1 MINVVFSFL
10 IVRKQMTNSPKK
22 SIVFRP
28 ALSMMNFPRLN
39 MKFRFALVLYITL
52 FNILSISALVSAQQP
67 NRPNIVLILADDL
80 GYTDIS
86 PFGSEISTP
95 NIARLAGEGLSFT
108 NYHTAGSCAPARA
121 MLLTGVDSH
130 RNGVPN
136 IPEALPAEQMA
147 YDHYQGVL
155 NDKVVTLANVLQAG
169 GYHTYMTGKW
179 HLGHT
184 PELLPSARGFDRT
197 IAMADT
203 GADNWEQ
210 RTYLPIYDKA
220 NWYADGAEH
229 TLPDDFYS
237 SEYFIDKTIEF
248 IASNTEDHQPFF
260 AYVPFQAVHMPV
272 QAPREF
278 SDKYAGVYD
287 EGWTV
292 MREKRRLAAEEAGV
306 IPEGTEVVVTP
317 GTLIWDS
324 LTEEQ
329 RRHHARRMEVY
340 AGMVDAMDMHIGRL
354 MDYLESIGEYDN
366 TIFVFTSD
374 NGAEGSNIILP
385 NGGSPLSSWFDIVGY
400 NSNYNTLGE
409 RNSWN
414 AIGPSNATI
423 AASPLTYYKFHAN
436 EGGLRVPLVMS
447 GPGIGR
453 QGEMTDEFVFV
464 TDLAPTIL
472 NLVGIDAHDGSWL
485 GREVERIVGVDFSEF
500 LAGTSSQVHDD
511 FDSIGYELGGNSALF
526 KGDYKIVINRTGQSE
541 TQWHLFNIRTDPGET
556 RDLAQEQPAL
566 LEEMVIDYENYVQAN
581 NVLPMPE
588 GYARTRAILG
598 DALRQQ

>member
-1 MINVVFSFL
+1 
-10 IVRKQMTNSPKK
+10 
-22 SIVFRP
+22 
-28 ALSMMNFPRLN
+28 MMNFPRLI
-39 MKFRFALVLYITL
+39 MKFRFALVLYVTL
-52 FNILSISALVSAQQP
+52 FNILSMQALVSAQQSD
-67 NRPNIVLILADDL
+67 RPNIVLILADDL

-95 NIARLAGEGLSFT
+95 NIARLATEGRSFT

-210 RTYLPIYDKA
+210 RTYLPIYDQA

-248 IASNTEDHQPFF
+248 IASNAEDDQPFF

-306 IPEGTEVVVTP
+306 IPEGTEAVVTP
-317 GTLIWDS
+317 GTLIWDN

-354 MDYLESIGEYDN
+354 MDYLESIGKYDN

-385 NGGSPLSSWFDIVGY
+385 NGGSALSPWFDIVGY
-400 NSNYNTLGE
+400 NSNYETLGE

-447 GPGIGR
+447 GPGIGG
-453 QGEMTDEFVFV
+453 QGGMTDEFVFV

-472 NLVGIDAHDGSWL
+472 NLVGVDIHDGSWL
-485 GREVERIVGVDFSEF
+485 GREVEPIVGADFSEF
-500 LAGTSSQVHDD
+500 LAGASSQVHDD

-541 TQWHLFNIRTDPGET
+541 TEWHLFNIRTDPGET

-566 LEEMVIDYENYVQAN
+566 LEEMLADYESYVQAN

-588 GYARTRAILG
+588 GYNRTGRILG
-598 DALRQQ
+598 DSLRQLR

>member
-1 MINVVFSFL
+1 MKSQLAFVLNIALFTVINA
-10 IVRKQMTNSPKK
+10 
-22 SIVFRP
+22 P
-28 ALSMMNFPRLN
+28 AL
-39 MKFRFALVLYITL
+39 VI
-52 FNILSISALVSAQQP
+52 AQQSE
-67 NRPNIVLILADDL
+67 RPNIVLILADDL

-95 NIARLAGEGLSFT
+95 NIARLATEGLSFT

-136 IPEALPAEQMA
+136 IPEALPPEQLA
-147 YDHYQGVL
+147 YEHYQGVL
-155 NDKVVTLANVLQAG
+155 NDKVVTLANVLQAS

-203 GADNWEQ
+203 GADNWGQ
-210 RTYLPIYDKA
+210 RTYLPIYDQA

-248 IASNTEDHQPFF
+248 VASNAEDDQPFF
-260 AYVPFQAVHMPV
+260 AYIPFQAVHMPV

-292 MREKRRLAAEEAGV
+292 MREKRRIAAERAGV
-306 IPEGTEVVVTP
+306 IPAGTETVVTP
-317 GTLIWDS
+317 GTLIWDQ
-324 LTEEQ
+324 LPEEQ
-329 RRHHARRMEVY
+329 KRHHARRMEVY

-366 TIFVFTSD
+366 TLFVFTSD

-385 NGGSPLSSWFDIVGY
+385 NGGSALAPWFDIVGY
-400 NSNYNTLGE
+400 NSDYETLGE

-414 AIGPSNATI
+414 AIGPSNASI
-423 AASPLTYYKFHAN
+423 AASPLSYYKFHAN

-447 GPGIGR
+447 GPGISR
-453 QGEMTDEFVFV
+453 QGDMTDEFTFV

-472 NLVGIDAHDGSWL
+472 RLVDVDDHGGSWL
-485 GREVERIVGVDFSEF
+485 GQTVEPITGSDFSGF
-500 LAGTSSQVHDD
+500 LAGGSSLIHD
-511 FDSIGYELGGNSALF
+511 STQPIGYELGGNSALF
-526 KGDYKIVINRTGQSE
+526 KGDFKIVINRAGQGE

-556 RDLAQEQPAL
+556 KDLAQQQPDL
-566 LEEMVIDYENYVQAN
+566 LAEMLADYENYVQAN
-581 NVLPMPE
+581 NVLPLPE
-588 GYARTRAILG
+588 GYNRSGRILG
-598 DALRQQ
+598 EALRELRQQ

>member
-1 MINVVFSFL
+1 
-10 IVRKQMTNSPKK
+10 
-22 SIVFRP
+22 
-28 ALSMMNFPRLN
+28 MMNFPRLI
-39 MKFRFALVLYITL
+39 MKFRFALVLYVTL
-52 FNILSISALVSAQQP
+52 FNILSMQALVSAQQSD
-67 NRPNIVLILADDL
+67 RPNIVLILADDL

-95 NIARLAGEGLSFT
+95 NIARLAAEGLSFT

-210 RTYLPIYDKA
+210 RTYLPIYDQA

-248 IASNTEDHQPFF
+248 IASNAEDDQPFF

-292 MREKRRLAAEEAGV
+292 MRENRRLAAEEAGV
-306 IPEGTEVVVTP
+306 IPEGTEAVVTP
-317 GTLIWDS
+317 GTLIWDN

-385 NGGSPLSSWFDIVGY
+385 NGGSALSPWFDIVGY
-400 NSNYNTLGE
+400 NSNYETLGE

-447 GPGIGR
+447 GPGIGG
-453 QGEMTDEFVFV
+453 QGGMTDEFVFV

-472 NLVGIDAHDGSWL
+472 NLVGVDIHDGSWL
-485 GREVERIVGVDFSEF
+485 GREVEPIVGADFSEF
-500 LAGTSSQVHDD
+500 LAGASSQVHDD

-541 TQWHLFNIRTDPGET
+541 TEWHLFNIRTDPGET

-566 LEEMVIDYENYVQAN
+566 LEEMLADYESYVQAN

-588 GYARTRAILG
+588 GYNRTGRILG
-598 DALRQQ
+598 DALRQLRQQ